1 MFKSKPLKAI
11 LSAVI
16 LGLIAQPVLAQSPST
31 KDFIQALRPKKADK
45 VTGSRSLN
53 DLLGERGIDVEEN
66 ESDIPSIDI
75 KVNFALDSIS
85 LENETRLTLRA
96 LGQALKSEDLRDQS
110 IEIVGHTDGR
120 GTDEYNNDLSRRRAE
135 SVVKYLVETFGFE
148 HSRFTSE
155 GKGESELLY
164 PDDPE
169 NDLNRRVEVR
179 NITASQ

>member
-1 MFKSKPLKAI
+1 MYKSKPLKAI
-11 LSAVI
+11 VGGAL
-16 LGLIAQPVLAQSPST
+16 LGVLALPVMAQTPST

-53 DLLGERGIDVEEN
+53 DLLEERGIVSDEE
-66 ESDIPSIDI
+66 ESDVPSIDI
-75 KVNFALDSIS
+75 KVNFALDSIK
-85 LENETRLTLRA
+85 LENESRLTLRA
-96 LGQALKSEDLRDQS
+96 LGRALKSDELREQQ

-120 GTDEYNNDLSRRRAE
+120 GSAEYNDDLSRRRAAA
-135 SVVKYLVETFGFE
+135 VVKYLVENFGFSP
-148 HSRFTSE
+148 SRIRSE

-179 NITASQ
+179 NITGSQ